1 MSQIL
6 LRDFIA
12 THAADLMP
20 DTKLEETE
28 PLVIIDNGRKYLFS
42 TSWHIHTKQDLKRF
56 LSKDM
61 YDAYVDKFYVSD
73 SGRIHVVIG
82 LEKENENN

>member
-28 PLVIIDNGRKYLFS
+28 PLVIIDDGRKYLFS
-42 TSWHIHTKQDLKRF
+42 TSWHIHTEQDLKCF

>member
-12 THAADLMP
+12 THAVDLMP

-28 PLVIIDNGRKYLFS
+28 PLIIIDNGRKYLFS
-42 TSWHIHTKQDLKRF
+42 TSWHIHTEQDLKRF
-56 LSKDM
+56 LSEDM
-61 YDAYVDKFYVSD
+61 YNAYVDKFYVSE
-73 SGRIHVVIG
+73 SGRLHVVIG

>member
-1 MSQIL
+1 MSRIL

-12 THAADLMP
+12 THAADLIP

-42 TSWHIHTKQDLKRF
+42 TSWHIHTEQDLKRF

-61 YDAYVDKFYVSD
+61 YNTYVDKFYVSD
-73 SGRIHVVIG
+73 GGRIHVVIG
-82 LEKENENN
+82 LEKDNENN

>member
-28 PLVIIDNGRKYLFS
+28 PLVIIDNEKKYLFS
-42 TSWHIHTKQDLKRF
+42 TSWHIHTEQDLKRF

-61 YDAYVDKFYVSD
+61 YDAYVDKFYISD